1 MHNKVE
7 GILSYKTIGFTL
19 NEYGVNNWNIP
30 MTMESFKIYKGTTN
44 KVVLIVRNNDR
55 KPINLAGRNLIV
67 TISDYD
73 TYETLLSRRVEI
85 INKYQGQALL
95 VLEPQVIDNW
105 PLGMLRYTLALE
117 EPDGTTQILW
127 QDQNMNAEGNF
138 QLLDGPTLGPKPSE
152 ICDNFTPNQWI
163 DPIYPHVD
171 NFEHRSLWWYTGA
184 FKGNAFYSNYQGIQT
199 GAIYCNNF
207 SGWVAIQGSLE
218 EIAPVND
225 KQWFIINSF
234 GLRNFLNKDNVY
246 SLVPQN
252 TYELPYTNDE
262 AFKKMKPNPEDSP
275 FLRFNNFTG
284 VSSISF
290 EGKIRWVRFA
300 FIADKMNIGSLDKIM
315 FRG

>member
-7 GILSYKTIGFTL
+7 GILSYKTINFTL

-55 KPINLAGRNLIV
+55 KPINLAGRNLII

-95 VLEPQVIDNW
+95 VLEPQVISNW

-117 EPDGTTQILW
+117 EPDGSTQILW

-138 QLLDGPTLGPKPSE
+138 QLLSGPNIGPRPSE
-152 ICDNFTPNQWI
+152 ICTEFTPNVWV
-163 DPIYPHVD
+163 DPVYPHEKMYNKKNV
-171 NFEHRSLWWYTGA
+171 WWYTSA
-184 FKGNAFYSNYQGIQT
+184 LKGNAFYTNYNGIQT
-199 GAIYCNNF
+199 AAFYCRNF
-207 SGWVAIQGSLE
+207 SGWVMIQGSLE
-218 EIAPVND
+218 ELAPQTD
-225 KQWFIINSF
+225 SQWFTINGY
-234 GLRNFLNKDNVY
+234 GLRSFFNKNDVY
-246 SLVPQN
+246 TEISPTSKLKEGPDD
-252 TYELPYTNDE
+252 T
-262 AFKKMKPNPEDSP
+262 P

-290 EGKIRWVRFA
+290 EGKLRWVRFA
-300 FIADKMNIGSLDKIM
+300 FISDEMNVGSLDKIM